1 MYNFNDV
8 RKNENKGFS
17 LVELIVVIAIMA
29 VMTSVLAPALLQYV
43 ERSRAQKDDSAMGE
57 VTNAIMLA
65 LSDQDIYDE
74 VLFYARTNNNSCY
87 VDVEKPTAEKVVIK
101 GKADAPEVYEY
112 DDDSRRNDEIE
123 YWAAGKMRG
132 VTITFYPDK
141 DTNASQFTLS
151 DAVINGFIRKDGEA
165 PTGMT
170 VKHAEKHSEGKYYT
184 NSGPN
189 YANYGT
195 LGTMCSGNNT
205 TNNYLYN
212 RVRSVIGDK
221 VELTSQTYRN
231 SNYTVFI
238 RIGSTGGNQASAQ
251 DAIKVYGQWNGTN
264 LMAS

>member
-74 VLFYARTNNNSCY
+74 VLFYACTNNNSCY
-87 VDVEKPTAEKVVIK
+87 VDVEKPTGAKVVIK

-112 DDDSRRNDEIE
+112 DDDSRRNDEVE

-132 VTITFYPDK
+132 VTITFYPAK

-151 DAVINGFIRKDGEA
+151 EGAINAFVRPQDAPAAGA
-165 PTGMT
+165 T
-170 VKHAEKHSEGKYYT
+170 VKHAEKLSDQKYYT
-184 NSGPN
+184 TSGPN

-195 LGTMCSGNNT
+195 LGTMCSAGDTDNH
-205 TNNYLYN
+205 YLYN

-231 SNYTVFI
+231 SQYTVFI

-264 LMAS
+264 LMAG